1 MPSTGV
7 ILVALLAVAVASVIL
22 LRRQRGPALS
32 GDAQV
37 VEQLRQAGSDLRK
50 PHVVEF
56 FMYFPAESGALSVAN
71 KVNAAGFSA
80 EVKQAASG
88 NLPWL
93 TFATRSMVVTAAEM
107 ERLRSMLTELC
118 EAEHGEYDGW
128 GAPVVK

>member
-1 MPSTGV
+1 MPSTSFL
-7 ILVALLAVAVASVIL
+7 LVALLAVVLASVLL
-22 LRRQRGPALS
+22 LRRERGPALS

-37 VEQLRQAGSDLRK
+37 VEQLRQSGSDLRK

-56 FMYFPAESGALSVAN
+56 FMYFPAESEALSVAS

-93 TFATRSMVVTAAEM
+93 VFATRNMVVTAMEM

-118 EAEHGEYDGW
+118 DAERGEYDGW